1 MANSVIGE
9 GKTTNE
15 AIEDG
20 LKKLKVSKDRVDIK
34 VLDSDDKRSFFSIL
48 DPRKVKVE
56 LTIKENVKNDDKK
69 PEKKEIKEKVY
80 DTDEEDLKR
89 AKEDIEN
96 FISSF
101 IKAFDDKLTYE
112 VKIEDYIIY
121 ININGESSGLLIGYR
136 GDTLEALQ
144 KIVLAIADKEA
155 KQKVR
160 VILDIEG
167 YRDKRAATLEDLA
180 VKKAKIV
187 KAKGKKIT
195 LEPMSSYERKV
206 IHTKLQDFDGIQT
219 YSIGENEYRRIVIDL
234 A

>member
-89 AKEDIEN
+89 AKEDIEK

-180 VKKAKIV
+180 IKKAK
-187 KAKGKKIT
+187 
-195 LEPMSSYERKV
+195 
-206 IHTKLQDFDGIQT
+206 
-219 YSIGENEYRRIVIDL
+219 
-234 A
+234 